1 MSEGIVQKGVE
12 IDYIN
17 AMLDGSQQTVPGN
30 KVDVNDDTLYQIFS
44 VSDFKVAVL
53 RSEVHAIVN
62 ASEFETIDDV
72 LFHASDEYT
81 IIDVGCL
88 IKPSADIFSSNRFV
102 LLGKNLALTCEED
115 LGEETINK
123 DTVCWRTEES
133 KRKWLAGT
141 IKSKNIILLDIGS
154 LQ

>member
-17 AMLDGSQQTVPGN
+17 AMLDVSQQTVP
-30 KVDVNDDTLYQIFS
+30 VDIIEDTLYQMFS

-62 ASEFETIDDV
+62 ASEVETIDDV

-81 IIDVGCL
+81 IVDVRCL
-88 IKPSADIFSSNRFV
+88 IKPSTGIIDSNRFV

-115 LGEETINK
+115 LGEETIDK